1 MLYDVRLTPPAK
13 LMEFYSGAENRG
25 YLADPAQVAEAKLR
39 LAQKYGYSL
48 TEEQMTGEGGSTKDP
63 RQIFFGLEPGWLIN
77 LSDSCIYKPEDEVL
91 DQVYK
96 S

>member
-1 MLYDVRLTPPAK
+1 
-13 LMEFYSGAENRG
+13 MEFYSGAENRG
-25 YLADPAQVAEAKLR
+25 YLSDPAEVAEAKLR

-48 TEEQMTGEGGSTKDP
+48 TEEQMSGDEENIKKDP
-63 RQIFFGLEPGWLIN
+63 RQIFLGLEPGWLIN

-91 DQVYK
+91 EEVYK

>member
-1 MLYDVRLTPPAK
+1 MTPPAK
-13 LMEFYSGAENRG
+13 LLEFYSGAENRG
-25 YLADPAQVAEAKLR
+25 YLSDPAEVAESKLR

-48 TEEQMTGEGGSTKDP
+48 TEEQMTGEGGNTKDP
-63 RQIFFGLEPGWLIN
+63 RQIFLGLEPGWLIN

>member
-1 MLYDVRLTPPAK
+1 
-13 LMEFYSGAENRG
+13 MEFYSGAENRG
-25 YLADPAQVAEAKLR
+25 YLADPSEVAEAKLR

-48 TEEQMTGEGGSTKDP
+48 TEEQMAWAEENIKKDP
-63 RQIFFGLEPGWLIN
+63 RQIFLGLEPGWLIN

-91 DQVYK
+91 EEVYK